1 MIYLQKGLRKNK
13 LAEIKTSLSDWEWL
27 IKQAAIKAPFI
38 SSKEAAN
45 RYKQNQVEFIIT
57 GKLEGKQRNDTSL
70 KSRSIIFFDIDDT
83 NGDDYKD
90 SVHHIHLALKE
101 MAYLIYPTIS
111 NGYKGTRLRIA
122 VPIDQQF
129 NSEQRK
135 KIGNYLIGLLP
146 KDWQTDLTSYYSNW
160 SQLAGLPILNAYS
173 LERNDQPIINDI
185 AEFLSLKKIPVQD
198 NLIIMS
204 PLNKQAISPIEQLVR
219 PDRQSWQDI
228 TNNALTSLANPP
240 ETNRHTYYSSLVG
253 SLLFMKT
260 DPSVIETLLF
270 WSNEHS
276 NNPLVKDELERTIKS
291 VSRTAERKQQANGE

>member
-1 MIYLQKGLRKNK
+1 MIYLQKGLRHNQ
-13 LAEIKTSLSDWEWL
+13 LNQVETALSDWQWL
-27 IKQAAIKAPFI
+27 IKQAAIKAPFVN
-38 SSKEAAN
+38 SKEAAN
-45 RYKQNQVEFIIT
+45 RYKQNQGQFIIT

-90 SVHHIHLALKE
+90 SVLNIHLALKE
-101 MAYLIYPTIS
+101 MAYLVYPTIS

-129 NSEQRK
+129 NSEQRG

-146 KDWQTDLTSYYSNW
+146 KDWQTDLTSYHSNW
-160 SQLAGLPILNAYS
+160 SQLASIPVLNAYS
-173 LERNDQPIINDI
+173 LEYDDHPAINDI
-185 AEFLSLKKIPVQD
+185 AAFLNLKKIPVQD
-198 NLIIMS
+198 NLVIMS
-204 PLNKQAISPIEQLVR
+204 PLHKQAISPIKQLVR
-219 PDRQSWQDI
+219 PDRKPWQDI

-240 ETNRHTYYSSLVG
+240 EANRHTYYSSLVG

-260 DPSVIETLLF
+260 KPSVIETLLF

-276 NNPLVKDELERTIKS
+276 NNPLAKDELERTIKS
-291 VSRTAERKQQANGE
+291 VSRTSKRKQQANGE